1 MAPEVERGAGSL
13 PCWLE
18 ALQCSVR
25 LSERVVGWSWVCT
38 HGGRPACPH
47 WHVQAAPAPPER
59 PRPVPTPVSPCP
71 QPEACRTLAP
81 ERDKPAK
88 HCSIQLPDGTACVVL
103 VRAGLSIK
111 DVLAGLC
118 ERHGINGAAVDLF
131 LVGGDK
137 VWLRHLGPFSGGCLP
152 HGDPAGGEPARPH
165 LSTLPS
171 GSLPPLPEAHPGAL
185 PGSALPL
192 RAPQPHCAPR
202 GCAPRPR

>member
-25 LSERVVGWSWVCT
+25 LSERVVCWSWVCT
-38 HGGRPACPH
+38 RGAR
-47 WHVQAAPAPPER
+47 PAPPGMCQQR
-59 PRPVPTPVSPCP
+59 QPRPVSTPMSPCP
-71 QPEACRTLAP
+71 QPEAGRTLAP

-137 VWLRHLGPFSGGCLP
+137 VWLRHLGPFSGGRLP
-152 HGDPAGGEPARPH
+152 RGDPAGGEPARPH
-165 LSTLPS
+165 LSTLPA
-171 GSLPPLPEAHPGAL
+171 GSLPPLPEAHPGAW
-185 PGSALPL
+185 PVCALPL
-192 RAPQPHCAPR
+192 RALQPHCAPR